1 MIKKLQRKFILINMS
16 LVFLVLCIVFGVL
29 FYTSYRHQKAESLMA
44 MEQMLNRLD
53 KKEPPGGSFGE
64 KGSDRMLASTPV
76 FCVLLDA
83 EGNLSQVRAEGGE
96 VSNEVLQAAVGQAL
110 ADGRRSGLLS
120 SLGLRFLR
128 GDNAGGERG
137 SILLAFAD
145 TGGERRALGSLLLTS
160 LLVGA
165 GGLTAFFFI
174 SLFLSRWVLR
184 PVKNAFE
191 QQRQFIADASH
202 ELKTPLTVILAN
214 TNILASHRSDPIEQ
228 QMKWVDS
235 VHEEAQ
241 RMKGLVDNLLFL
253 ARADAGRTPYVFQP
267 LNFSEL
273 VTGCL
278 LSFEPVAYENGVT
291 LGSRLDPGLFLTGD
305 EARLRQLVI
314 ILLDNACKYTER
326 GGRVQVTLGKTG
338 GYIRLDVFN
347 SGPPLPPEQLPRLFE
362 RFYRSDT
369 SRTRTQ
375 QEDDAGGYGLG
386 LPIARSIA
394 EGHHG
399 RLTAASST
407 SLGGTEFTLLVPM
420 ESKRRLPAP
429 RT

>member
-29 FYTSYRHQKAESLMA
+29 FYTSYQHQKAESLMA
-44 MEQMLNRLD
+44 MEQTLSRLD
-53 KKEPPGGSFGE
+53 KKEPPGGGFGE

-83 EGNLSQVRAEGGE
+83 GGNLSQVKAEGGE
-96 VSNEVLQAAVGQAL
+96 VSNEVLQAAVSQAL

-128 GDNAGGERG
+128 EDNAIGDRGGIR
-137 SILLAFAD
+137 LAFAD
-145 TGGERRALGSLLLTS
+145 TGGERRALSSLLLTS

-174 SLFLSRWVLR
+174 SLFLSHWVLR

-214 TNILASHRSDPIEQ
+214 TNILSSHRTEPIEQ
-228 QMKWVDS
+228 QIKWVDS

-241 RMKGLVDNLLFL
+241 RMKRLVDDLLFL
-253 ARADAGRTPYVFQP
+253 ARADAGRTPYVFHP

-278 LSFEPVAYENGVT
+278 LSFEPVAYENGVA
-291 LGSRLDPGLFLTGD
+291 LDSRLDPDLSLTGD

-314 ILLDNACKYTER
+314 ILLDNACKYAEK
-326 GGRVQVTLGKTG
+326 GGRVQTTLRKNG
-338 GYIRLDVFN
+338 GQIRLDVFN
-347 SGPPLPPEQLPRLFE
+347 SGPPLPSEQLPRLFE
-362 RFYRSDT
+362 RFYRSDM
-369 SRTRTQ
+369 SRSRNQ

-394 EGHHG
+394 EGHRG

-407 SLGGTEFTLLVPM
+407 SLGGTVFTLLLPM
-420 ESKRRLPAP
+420 ESPKGPRLP